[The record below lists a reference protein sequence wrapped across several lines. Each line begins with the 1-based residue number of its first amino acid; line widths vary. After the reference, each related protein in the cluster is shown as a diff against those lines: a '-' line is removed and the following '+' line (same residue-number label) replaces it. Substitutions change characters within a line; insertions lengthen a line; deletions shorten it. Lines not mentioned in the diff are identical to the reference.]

1 MRSRGAPWR
10 PARSTPAPAVLSR
23 RPRGGARPPRL
34 CRRFRGFGLRWLHP
48 VGAPLRPS
56 VRLSARLGPLLPVC
70 CSPGPR
76 PGASRFPGVPRPGS
90 VVRFAAARPPTSPRA
105 GRGGGGGAPVAL
117 PLPPTSPP
125 RRAPHPAPVGSAR
138 VRVGSPGLPA
148 AGRSPC
154 PRRPASPAPLGPGGR
169 TDAAG
174 ASAVPGV
181 VRPGGVDPGPVSR
194 GRRRGGAGLATGAG
208 GGVEEESGPP
218 PSSPRFLHAVAAAAA
233 RRDPRGTRVRCAM
246 GAPSPRVGGRG
257 GRSSVRPVGRVSRPL
272 LVPASSPRG
281 SSGSRVASRATLDT
295 PPAPGPPGSSC
306 SLPYLVDPASS
317 ICLSQRL
324 SHACLSTH
332 GRYSETANGSLNQ
345 LWFLWSL
352 APLLL
357 G

>member
-1 MRSRGAPWR
+1 MPPVLR
-10 PARSTPAPAVLSR
+10 PGCAAGPPLCWEASGGEIPRCALAAGSLPPAPAVLSR

-105 GRGGGGGAPVAL
+105 GRGVGGGAPVAL

-125 RRAPHPAPVGSAR
+125 RRAPHPDPVGSAR

-181 VRPGGVDPGPVSR
+181 VRPGGVDPGP
-194 GRRRGGAGLATGAG
+194 
-208 GGVEEESGPP
+208 
-218 PSSPRFLHAVAAAAA
+218 SPAAAAGAGRGSRRGRGVGWRRSRA
-233 RRDPRGTRVRCAM
+233 RRPPPLVSSTRRRRRRRA
-246 GAPSPRVGGRG
+246 ATLAGRG
-257 GRSSVRPVGRVSRPL
+257 CAVRWGHPRRGWGGGEAGRPFGRSVGFPGPS
-272 LVPASSPRG
+272 SSPLPRLAG
-281 SSGSRVASRATLDT
+281 
-295 PPAPGPPGSSC
+295 PPARAWRPGPPSTPRP
-306 SLPYLVDPASS
+306 LPARPAPRARSPTWL
-317 ICLSQRL
+317 ILPVAY
-324 SHACLSTH
+324 ACLKD
-332 GRYSETANGSLNQ
+332 
-345 LWFLWSL
+345 
-352 APLLL
+352 
-357 G
+357 